1 MSGGLDRIRE
11 KLAAYLNEQGVAAV
25 TAWPAQERLL
35 REGPVTAVTLRAC
48 QAAQREL
55 EGRLRP
61 ELTPED
67 CESAFVPAAAWMAL
81 AWLNTGTG
89 GEGITS
95 FTAGDVTI
103 RREGGRE
110 SAVLLDQAQRL
121 MAPYVRDREF
131 SFLGVRG

>member
-1 MSGGLDRIRE
+1 MAMAKALGAG
-11 KLAAYLNEQGVAAV
+11 AEQ
-25 TAWPAQERLL
+25 EELL
-35 REGPVTAVTLRAC
+35 LVLC

-55 EGRLRP
+55 EGRLKP
-61 ELTPED
+61 ELTPEE

-95 FTAGDVTI
+95 FTAGDVSI

-110 SAVLLDQAQRL
+110 SAALLDQAERL
-121 MAPYVRDREF
+121 MVPYLRDGNF
-131 SFLGVRG
+131 AFLGVRG

>member
-1 MSGGLDRIRE
+1 MTE
-11 KLAAYLNEQGVAAV
+11 KIVAMAKVLGAGEEQA
-25 TAWPAQERLL
+25 ELL
-35 REGPVTAVTLRAC
+35 SVLC

-55 EGRLRP
+55 EGRLKP

-89 GEGITS
+89 GEGISS

-110 SAVLLDQAQRL
+110 TASLLEQAERL
-121 MAPYVRDREF
+121 MAPYVVDGGF
-131 SFLGVRG
+131 FVQGVRG

>member
-1 MSGGLDRIRE
+1 MTE
-11 KLAAYLNEQGVAAV
+11 KIVAMAKALGAGEEQ
-25 TAWPAQERLL
+25 EELL
-35 REGPVTAVTLRAC
+35 SVLC

-81 AWLNTGTG
+81 AWLNTGGGTG

-110 SAVLLDQAQRL
+110 SAALLDQAQRL
-121 MAPYVRDREF
+121 MAPYVRDRGF